1 MHCRCLRCQ
10 QARQSCNDGRADRTV
25 AYARG
30 NSACLRW
37 KESLTGKRG
46 KEKWEKRRRKRES
59 ARARAR
65 ERERERERARE
76 RERESRSA
84 DEGQSKHAARR
95 SRVRSSKNVLRNLH
109 SEEMDLDTRVCDAGR
124 VENAV
129 RHERLP
135 PGGAL
140 KRPRARIHER
150 VSADDDVAR
159 VHQQAQ
165 LATHGMSARKC
176 SQIPR
181 HVYACSGTRVT
192 DRRGADVKAAL
203 FRLAE
208 ETGVV

>member
-1 MHCRCLRCQ
+1 MEGVSH
-10 QARQSCNDGRADRTV
+10 
-25 AYARG
+25 
-30 NSACLRW
+30 W
-37 KESLTGKRG
+37 KERERKVG
-46 KEKWEKRRRKRES
+46 KEKEKERER
-59 ARARAR
+59 ARARARERAR
-65 ERERERERARE
+65 EREREREL
-76 RERESRSA
+76 RSA

-165 LATHGMSARKC
+165 LATHGMSARIC